1 MIQVDIQAVYLGYT
15 YIAIK
20 KVKTKLDYIYAYYHV
35 DFLAQVLFFSVKTTL
50 DRLKLD
56 QRSIGDKIK

>member
-20 KVKTKLDYIYAYYHV
+20 KVKTKLDYIYAYY
-35 DFLAQVLFFSVKTTL
+35 
-50 DRLKLD
+50 
-56 QRSIGDKIK
+56 